1 MKRALAFLALISC
14 SEAAPEP
21 PARTLPVAKTALGLE
36 MVLIPAGTFEMGSR
50 RGKDDE
56 QPVHAVRLDAFLMD
70 RFEITQELFARLK
83 EPNPSKFKG
92 PTLPAEMITWTKAA
106 LFCNLRSRAEGLE
119 PCYDENTAAC
129 DFSKSGYR
137 LPTEA
142 EWEYACRAGG
152 AGEYGFGD
160 DARRLGDHAWY
171 GENSGKK
178 THPVGQKRANAW
190 GLHDMHGN
198 VAEWTN
204 DVYAKDAYQKT
215 ASENPRGPA
224 EGEQYVLR
232 GGSWASAAEVCRA
245 ARRVPENP
253 GFADACLAPD
263 TMGFRCVRRPPP
275 ASADPTS
282 APAGKRTPLAA
293 EATPSQAKAATG
305 FLYGDLYLEHKTGE
319 GFPERPA
326 RLEAIVKR
334 LREKDLKLVAIDPA
348 PASLEW
354 ITQIHSE
361 AYVERVR
368 KACETAVEGKTFID
382 VRDVPVSPR
391 SYEVALA
398 AAGGVLKA
406 VDAVMEGKIRNAF
419 CAIRPPGHH
428 ALRDKAMGFCL
439 FNNVA
444 IAARYAQKK
453 HKLAKVLIVDW
464 DVHHGNATQDAF
476 YEDGTVMYFSTHLS
490 PFYPGT
496 GDADERGKGKGE
508 GLILNVPLAR
518 GAGDAEVL
526 KAYEEKL
533 KPAALAFKP
542 DFVFVSC
549 GFDSHVNDTLGQL
562 AITSEGF
569 GKMTRVVKEIAE
581 KTAHGRLI
589 SMLEGGYNLD
599 NLANASEAHVRA
611 LME

>member
-1 MKRALAFLALISC
+1 VRRALVLLALAAC

-21 PARTLPVAKTALGLE
+21 AARALPVTTTPLGVE
-36 MVLIPAGTFEMGSR
+36 MVLVPAGSFEMGSR
-50 RGKDDE
+50 SGRDDE
-56 QPVHAVRLDAFLMD
+56 RPAHPVRLDAFLMD
-70 RFEITQELFARLK
+70 RFEVTQALFDRLK
-83 EPNPSKFKG
+83 VPNPSKFKG
-92 PTLPAEMITWTKAA
+92 PTLPVEMIPWTKAA
-106 LFCNLRSRAEGLE
+106 LFCNIRSRAEGLE
-119 PCYDENTAAC
+119 PCYDEDTAEC
-129 DFSKSGYR
+129 DFTKSGYR

-160 DARRLGDHAWY
+160 DARRLGDFAWY

-178 THPVGQKRANAW
+178 THPVGKKRANAW

-204 DVYAKDAYQKT
+204 DVYGKDTYAV
-215 ASENPRGPA
+215 SPSGNPRGPA

-263 TMGFRCVRRPPP
+263 TMGFRCVRRPPQE
-275 ASADPTS
+275 
-282 APAGKRTPLAA
+282 K
-293 EATPSQAKAATG
+293 AKAGTG
-305 FLYGDLYLEHKTGE
+305 FLYGDIYLEHKTGE

-326 RLEAIVKR
+326 RLQAIVKR
-334 LREKDLKLVAIDPA
+334 LKERELKLVPIEPA
-348 PASLEW
+348 PAPLEW
-354 ITQIHSE
+354 IHE
-361 AYVERVR
+361 VHAPEYVERVR
-368 KACETAVEGKTFID
+368 KACETAKEGETFID
-382 VRDVPVSPR
+382 VRDVPVSRR

-406 VDAVMEGKIRNAF
+406 VDLVMEGKIRNAF

-428 ALRDKAMGFCL
+428 ALRDRAMGFCL

-444 IAARYAQKK
+444 VAARYIQKK

-496 GDADERGKGKGE
+496 GKEEERGKGKGE
-508 GLILNVPLAR
+508 GLILNVCLAA

-533 KPAALAFKP
+533 RPAALAFKP
-542 DFVFVSC
+542 DFVLVSC
-549 GFDSHVNDTLGQL
+549 GFDSHANDTLGRL

-569 GKMTRVVKEIAE
+569 GKMTRVLKEIAE
-581 KTAHGRLI
+581 TCANGRLV
-589 SMLEGGYNLD
+589 SMLEGGYTLE
-599 NLANASEAHVRA
+599 NLASASEAHVRA